1 MQFEGSAKF
10 AIPQEELAAHI
21 GSANAL
27 IGKQMKVTVSI
38 HDWRWQKT
46 YSGYDSIRVYSDEIL
61 LKFLG
66 GRVWTFKPNSP
77 FKIYVSIGVVS
88 TLHYIICT
96 FL

>member
-1 MQFEGSAKF
+1 
-10 AIPQEELAAHI
+10 
-21 GSANAL
+21 
-27 IGKQMKVTVSI
+27 MKVTVSI